1 MSFGQHSCYHDSG
14 REVISMWC
22 RETGMMT
29 ELSSVPVH
37 SLVPEPLQSIASA
50 DEFMARLP
58 EFDGLMAQQ
67 LDEATAAG
75 DCLRFVGGCHLT
87 VPCMQL
93 EDCEKRSH
101 LDSLKGAV
109 YLFCTDLAIYKSI
122 CSALYL

>member
-1 MSFGQHSCYHDSG
+1 MC
-14 REVISMWC
+14 C

-67 LDEATAAG
+67 LDEASAAG
-75 DCLRFVGGCHLT
+75 DCLRFVGGYQ
-87 VPCMQL
+87 P
-93 EDCEKRSH
+93 DKAS
-101 LDSLKGAV
+101 A
-109 YLFCTDLAIYKSI
+109 
-122 CSALYL
+122 CSAHI

>member
-1 MSFGQHSCYHDSG
+1 MTSVMKGRPLWPSEIGMMTQPFIVWVMSFQGQN
-14 REVISMWC
+14 VMC

-75 DCLRFVGGCHLT
+75 DCLRFVGRYQLT
-87 VPCMQL
+87 VPEMQST
-93 EDCEKRSH
+93 R
-101 LDSLKGAV
+101 LKAV
-109 YLFCTDLAIYKSI
+109 SPRLLMQSRVPVTY
-122 CSALYL
+122 